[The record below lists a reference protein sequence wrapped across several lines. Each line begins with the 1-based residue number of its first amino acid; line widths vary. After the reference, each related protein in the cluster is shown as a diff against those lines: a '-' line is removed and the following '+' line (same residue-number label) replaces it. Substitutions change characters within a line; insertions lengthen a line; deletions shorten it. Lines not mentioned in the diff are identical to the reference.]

1 MHVEGQNRVDAEVLQ
16 FLECHR
22 AVERFAPLALVL
34 AGSVE
39 QRHNDRHA
47 VGLAADGAEHA
58 LDVLKMLVRPHAVAA
73 AEHRVFAAVIA
84 DVAED
89 INVLPPHGIK
99 QLDFALAVGKADLL
113 DRDEVA
119 FVVVL
124 LRAQLQDAFIH
135 EPSELFTAAEDDQSE
150 FAVVRCSHSI
160 LRYAMN
166 LYSLFILIG
175 VAWNVN
181 GIFTQIVFVF

>member
-1 MHVEGQNRVDAEVLQ
+1 MFFTQEG
-16 FLECHR
+16 
-22 AVERFAPLALVL
+22 FALTWDYRQLFIDGLVCTVSLSALTVIFGFILALVL

-113 DRDEVA
+113 RMSA
-119 FVVVL
+119 FRF
-124 LRAQLQDAFIH
+124 LR
-135 EPSELFTAAEDDQSE
+135 
-150 FAVVRCSHSI
+150 R
-160 LRYAMN
+160 
-166 LYSLFILIG
+166 
-175 VAWNVN
+175 
-181 GIFTQIVFVF
+181 